1 MTSNLK
7 IIEVQIQGTT
17 DLLLHSSAGMNPKN
31 QVNKTI
37 EPIKN
42 RRGKAKTEY
51 VLASMEKADWLNSG
65 VWATEGRCY
74 LQGEDFVFE
83 GYSNPAVPTEY
94 LIRSIQEAA
103 KASKMGKQVSQSV
116 TQVDDELII
125 LDYKGTK
132 DASEM
137 WEDPYGRF
145 VDCRSVRIGTSK
157 IMRNRVRIPSGYVG
171 AASLLI
177 DTSLI
182 DVDSVKNFIV
192 DAGRRIGIGDFRVKF
207 GKFKVLQF
215 NMLGFY
221 DIAA

>member
-7 IIEVQIQGTT
+7 IIEVQIQGIT

-83 GYSNPAVPTEY
+83 GYGNPAVPTEY

-116 TQVDDELII
+116 TPAGDELII
-125 LDYKGTK
+125 LDYEGTK

-182 DVDSVKNFIV
+182 DVDSVKNFII
-192 DAGRRIGIGDFRVKF
+192 DAGRRIGVGDFRVKF

-215 NMLGFY
+215 NTLGIY

>member
-42 RRGKAKTEY
+42 RKGKAKTEY

-65 VWATEGRCY
+65 VWGTEGRCY
-74 LQGEDFVFE
+74 LQGEDFIFE

-94 LIRSIQEAA
+94 LIRSVQEAA

-116 TQVDDELII
+116 TPADDELIF
-125 LDYKGTK
+125 LDYEGTK

-157 IMRNRVRIPSGYVG
+157 IMRNRVRIPSGYTG

-182 DVDSVKNFIV
+182 DIDSVKNFII

-215 NMLGFY
+215 NTLGIY